1 MVRVRSP
8 GVLMATAAYALAMI
22 VAAILALALHMPTG
36 GVRFWQAGPLVVA
49 ATSQGVMARLP
60 PEASVSFVGGGQ
72 TLTQTARELA
82 SEFEPKGSFGEVR
95 RWYAERDR
103 LAAIVAAPGARML
116 IAAPGQAATSTPL
129 KVYRRGLGDLPI
141 DVWLLLAEGCG
152 IGLVGIWLV
161 VLRPNDPAARLFM
174 TSSLGIA
181 LAAFTGA
188 LADAREITASGTLLH
203 AALTLNIV
211 GSNIGPAALLGLF
224 LVQPR
229 RLVAPR
235 AAFALVAAAALW
247 GGVVGAGLAPMTAYY
262 GVLSVMTV
270 AFVAVLIA
278 QWVLSK
284 GDPAGR
290 AVVRWVGLT
299 SLISSGV
306 LTAAMVAKQIAG
318 GSSLGGDG
326 LSIVPMFV
334 VYGGIAFGVG
344 QYRLFDLDRWAYR
357 VVIGAVTAAALLAL
371 DAALIL
377 GMRIE
382 ARAALGLSMLVV
394 GYLYFPLRAR
404 VWRWVAGGPS
414 LSSGELFQLASSVAF
429 LPGAAERRASWRA
442 LLQKLFDPLDIATAD
457 APTQVVAVTAD
468 GAALNI
474 PGAADE
480 GPLVLRYRNRG
491 RLLFDSGQAA
501 LASELVKFMHQ
512 AERTR
517 DEYAR
522 GAAEE
527 RQRIAR
533 DLHDDV
539 SGRLLTGLR
548 HADVG
553 SIRDEVRA
561 ALADIRTILRG
572 LSGEVLAIS
581 QVVANMR
588 HESFERLEAAG
599 IDLDWPVQMVS
610 PIDPGLEYLR
620 YRNITS
626 AHREV
631 VTNILRHSKARSVTV
646 RYATEAGMFSL
657 TISDDGVGLPV
668 APPAGPQS
676 GGRGLTNIQR
686 RLREIGGDALLEDAA
701 PGLRVRLTA
710 AIAAGD

>member
-1 MVRVRSP
+1 
-8 GVLMATAAYALAMI
+8 MATAAYALAMI
-22 VAAILALALHMPTG
+22 VAAILAAALHMPTG
-36 GVRFWQAGPLVVA
+36 GVRFWQDGSSVVV
-49 ATSQGVMARLP
+49 ATSQGVLARLA
-60 PEASVSFVGGGQ
+60 PEAPVIFEGGGQ
-72 TLTQTARELA
+72 RLTQSARELA
-82 SEFEPKGSFGEVR
+82 SEFGPKGAFDEVQ
-95 RWYAERDR
+95 RWYADRDR
-103 LAAIVAAPGARML
+103 LGAIVAAPGARML
-116 IAAPGQAATSTPL
+116 IGATSTAL
-129 KVYRRGLGDLPI
+129 KPYRRGFGELPI
-141 DVWLLLAEGCG
+141 DVWLLLAEACG
-152 IGLVGIWLV
+152 VGLVGIWLV
-161 VLRPNDPAARLFM
+161 VLRPNDLSARLFM
-174 TSSLGIA
+174 TSALGIA

-188 LADAREITASGTLLH
+188 LADAREITANGTLLH
-203 AALTLNIV
+203 WALTLNIV
-211 GSNIGPAALLGLF
+211 GSNIGPSALLGLF

-229 RLVAPR
+229 RLVGPR
-235 AAFALVAAAALW
+235 TAFALVAVAAAW
-247 GGVVGAGLAPMTAYY
+247 GVAVGLGLAPMTAYY
-262 GVLSVMTV
+262 GVLSAMTV

-278 QWVLSK
+278 QWLLSK

-299 SLISSGV
+299 SLISSAA
-306 LTAAMVAKQIAG
+306 LTAAMVAKQFAG

-344 QYRLFDLDRWAYR
+344 RYRLFDLDRWAYR
-357 VVIGAVTAAALLAL
+357 VVIGALAAAALLAL
-371 DAALIL
+371 DAGLIL
-377 GMRIE
+377 GLRIE
-382 ARAALGLSMLVV
+382 ARMALGLSVLVI

-414 LSSGELFQLASSVAF
+414 LSSGELFQLASAVAF
-429 LPGAAERRASWRA
+429 LPAAAERRASWRS
-442 LLQKLFDPLDIATAD
+442 LLQKLFDPLDIAAAD
-457 APTQVVAVTAD
+457 APAAVVAVTAE

-474 PGAADE
+474 PAAANE

-501 LASELVKFMHQ
+501 LAGELVKFMHQ

-548 HADVG
+548 HTDAG

-588 HESFERLEAAG
+588 HETFERLEAAG
-599 IDLDWPVQMVS
+599 IELDWPVQMA
-610 PIDPGLEYLR
+610 PAADPALEYLR

-631 VTNILRHSKARSVTV
+631 ITNILRHAQARRVSV
-646 RYATEAGMFSL
+646 RYATQDGVFSL
-657 TISDDGVGLPV
+657 TVSDDGVGLP
-668 APPAGPQS
+668 AELAGGQP
-676 GGRGLTNIQR
+676 GGRGLTNIRR

-710 AIAAGD
+710 AIPAGT

>member
-8 GVLMATAAYALAMI
+8 GVLMAAAAYALAMI
-22 VAAILALALHMPTG
+22 VAAVLAVALHMPTG
-36 GVRFWQAGPLVVA
+36 GVRFWQDGPSVVA
-49 ATSQGVMARLP
+49 ATSQGVLARLA
-60 PEASVSFVGGGQ
+60 PEASVTFEGGGR
-72 TLTQTARELA
+72 TLTQSARELA
-82 SEFEPKGSFGEVR
+82 SEFAPKGSFDEVR
-95 RWYAERDR
+95 RWYAGRDR
-103 LAAIVAAPGARML
+103 LGAIVAAPGARML
-116 IAAPGQAATSTPL
+116 IGATSTALTP
-129 KVYRRGLGDLPI
+129 YPRGFGHLPV
-141 DVWLLLAEGCG
+141 DVWLLLAEACG

-161 VLRPNDPAARLFM
+161 VLRPNDLAARLFM
-174 TSSLGIA
+174 TSALGIA

-188 LADAREITASGTLLH
+188 LADAREITASGALLR

-229 RLVAPR
+229 RLVGPR
-235 AAFALVAAAALW
+235 AAFALVAVAAAW
-247 GGVVGAGLAPMTAYY
+247 GVVVGAGLAPMAAYY
-262 GVLSVMTV
+262 AVLCAMTV

-278 QWVLSK
+278 QWRLSK

-299 SLISSGV
+299 SLISSGA
-306 LTAAMVAKQIAG
+306 LTAAMVAKQFAG

-344 QYRLFDLDRWAYR
+344 RYRLFDLDRWAYR
-357 VVIGAVTAAALLAL
+357 VVIGALAAAALLAL
-371 DAALIL
+371 DAGLIL
-377 GMRIE
+377 GLRIE
-382 ARAALGLSMLVV
+382 ARAALGLSVLVI
-394 GYLYFPLRAR
+394 GYLYFPLRSR
-404 VWRWVAGGPS
+404 VWRWVAGGPT
-414 LSSGELFQLASSVAF
+414 LSSGELFQLASGVAF
-429 LPGAAERRASWRA
+429 IPGAAERRASWRS
-442 LLQKLFDPLDIATAD
+442 LLQKLFDPLDIAAAD
-457 APTQVVAVTAD
+457 APTPAVAVTAD

-474 PGAADE
+474 PAAADE

-501 LASELVKFMHQ
+501 LAGELVKFMHQ

-548 HADVG
+548 HTDAG

-588 HESFERLEAAG
+588 HETFERLEAAG
-599 IDLDWPVQMVS
+599 IDLDWPVQMTPS
-610 PIDPGLEYLR
+610 ADPAGVPAL

-631 VTNILRHSKARSVTV
+631 VTNILRHAQARKVKV
-646 RYATEAGMFSL
+646 RYATEAGVFSL
-657 TISDDGVGLPV
+657 TITDDGVGLPADPAA
-668 APPAGPQS
+668 APRT

-686 RLREIGGDALLEDAA
+686 RLREIGGDALLEDAG

-710 AIAAGD
+710 AIPEGG

>member
-1 MVRVRSP
+1 
-8 GVLMATAAYALAMI
+8 MAAAAYALAMI
-22 VAAILALALHMPTG
+22 TAAVLAVALHMPSA
-36 GVRFWQAGPLVVA
+36 GVRFWQDGPTVIA
-49 ATSQGVMARLP
+49 ATPQGELARLAP
-60 PEASVSFVGGGQ
+60 DAPVTFEGGGR
-72 TLTQTARELA
+72 TLTQSARELA
-82 SEFEPKGSFGEVR
+82 SEFEPKGSFDEVG
-95 RWYAERDR
+95 RWYAERDT
-103 LAAIVAAPGARML
+103 LGAIVAAPGARMR
-116 IAAPGQAATSTPL
+116 IGATSTALTPHP
-129 KVYRRGLGDLPI
+129 RAFGHLPI
-141 DVWLLLAEGCG
+141 DVWLLLAEACG

-161 VLRPNDPAARLFM
+161 VLRPNDLAARLFM
-174 TSSLGIA
+174 TSALGIA

-188 LADAREITASGTLLH
+188 LVDAREITANGTLLH
-203 AALTLNIV
+203 VALTLNIV

-229 RLVAPR
+229 RLVGAR
-235 AAFALVAAAALW
+235 TAFALVAVAAAW
-247 GGVVGAGLAPMTAYY
+247 GVAVGLGVAPMAAYY
-262 GVLSVMTV
+262 AVLSAMTA
-270 AFVAVLIA
+270 AFVGVLIA

-299 SLISSGV
+299 SLISSAA
-306 LTAAMVAKQIAG
+306 LTAAMVAKQFAG

-326 LSIVPMFV
+326 LSIAPMFV

-344 QYRLFDLDRWAYR
+344 RYRLFDLDRWAYR
-357 VVIGAVTAAALLAL
+357 VVIGALAAAALLAL
-371 DAALIL
+371 DAGLIL
-377 GMRIE
+377 GLRIE
-382 ARAALGLSMLVV
+382 ARMALGLSVLVI

-404 VWRWVAGGPS
+404 VWRWVAGGPT

-429 LPGAAERRASWRA
+429 LPAAAERRASWRS
-442 LLQKLFDPLDIATAD
+442 LLQKLFDPLDIAAAD
-457 APTQVVAVTAD
+457 TPAPAVAVAAE
-468 GAALNI
+468 GAELTI
-474 PGAADE
+474 PAAADE
-480 GPLVLRYRNRG
+480 GPLTLRYRNRG

-501 LASELVKFMHQ
+501 LAGELVKFMRQ

-548 HADVG
+548 HADAG

-588 HESFERLEAAG
+588 HETFERLEAAG
-599 IDLDWPVQMVS
+599 IDLDWPVQMA
-610 PIDPGLEYLR
+610 PAADPALEYLR
-620 YRNITS
+620 YRSITS

-631 VTNILRHSKARSVTV
+631 ITNILRHAQARTVKV

-657 TISDDGVGLPV
+657 TVSDDGVGLP
-668 APPAGPQS
+668 AATRS

-686 RLREIGGDALLEDAA
+686 RLREIGGDALLEDAG

-710 AIAAGD
+710 AIPAGD

>member
-1 MVRVRSP
+1 
-8 GVLMATAAYALAMI
+8 MATAAYALAMI
-22 VAAILALALHMPTG
+22 VAAILAAALHMPTG
-36 GVRFWQAGPLVVA
+36 GVRFWQDGSSVVA
-49 ATSQGVMARLP
+49 ATSQGVLARLA
-60 PEASVSFVGGGQ
+60 PEATVTFEGGGR
-72 TLTQTARELA
+72 TLTQSARELA
-82 SEFEPKGSFGEVR
+82 SEFEPKGAFGQVR
-95 RWYAERDR
+95 RWYAERDQ
-103 LAAIVAAPGARML
+103 LGAIVAARGARML
-116 IAAPGQAATSTPL
+116 IASPEHGVTSTAL
-129 KVYRRGLGDLPI
+129 KPYRRGFGDLPI
-141 DVWLLLAEGCG
+141 DVWLLLTEACG

-161 VLRPNDPAARLFM
+161 VLRPNDLAARLFM
-174 TSSLGIA
+174 TSALGIA

-188 LADAREITASGTLLH
+188 LADAREITADGTLLH
-203 AALTLNIV
+203 WALTLNIV
-211 GSNIGPAALLGLF
+211 GSNIGPSALLGLF

-229 RLVAPR
+229 RLVGPR
-235 AAFALVAAAALW
+235 TAFALVALAAAW
-247 GGVVGAGLAPMTAYY
+247 GVVVGAGLAPMAAYY
-262 GVLSVMTV
+262 GVLTAMTV

-278 QWVLSK
+278 QWLLSK

-299 SLISSGV
+299 SLISSGA
-306 LTAAMVAKQIAG
+306 LTAAMVGKQFAG

-344 QYRLFDLDRWAYR
+344 HYRLFDLDRWAYR
-357 VVIGAVTAAALLAL
+357 VVIGALAAAALLAL
-371 DAALIL
+371 DAGLIL
-377 GMRIE
+377 GLRIE
-382 ARAALGLSMLVV
+382 ARTALGLSVLAI

-404 VWRWVAGGPS
+404 VWKWVAGGPS
-414 LSSGELFQLASSVAF
+414 LSSGELFQLASAVAF
-429 LPGAAERRASWRA
+429 LPAAVERRARWRA
-442 LLQKLFDPLDIATAD
+442 LLQKLFDPLDIAAAD
-457 APTQVVAVTAD
+457 APARAVAVAAD

-474 PGAADE
+474 PAAADE

-501 LASELVKFMHQ
+501 LAGELVKFMHQ

-548 HADVG
+548 HTDAG

-588 HESFERLEAAG
+588 HETFERLEAAG
-599 IDLDWPVQMVS
+599 IDLDWPVQMAPS
-610 PIDPGLEYLR
+610 ADPALEYLR

-631 VTNILRHSKARSVTV
+631 VTNILRHAQARNVKV
-646 RYATEAGMFSL
+646 RYATDAGMFRL
-657 TISDDGVGLPV
+657 TITDDGVGLPV
-668 APPAGPQS
+668 EPADGPRA

-686 RLREIGGDALLEDAA
+686 RLREIGGDALLDDAA

-710 AIAAGD
+710 AIPAGA